1 MYKDNLKEHGG
12 ELNNQTKRELIKA
25 RAEIK
30 AGKFHTLAQKKKNWE
45 YNTRIRFS
53 IMSPPLPSL
62 IPDRPFQQADDPTA
76 LPPPHMS

>member
-30 AGKFHTLAQKKKNWE
+30 AGKFHTLAQIKKE
-45 YNTRIRFS
+45 LGI
-53 IMSPPLPSL
+53 
-62 IPDRPFQQADDPTA
+62 
-76 LPPPHMS
+76 